1 MEQIHTAVQKNGY
14 DVIIKPGDIFK
25 HYKGNLYKVIC
36 ISCDSENLTWY
47 VVYETL
53 YDNKVSKI
61 WHRPLDMFLGF
72 VEIDG
77 QQIRRFELVS
87 GHPYE

>member
-1 MEQIHTAVQKNGY
+1 MEQVATKFDIHTMNEQ
-14 DVIIKPGDIFK
+14 IKAGDIFKGDIFK

-36 ISCDSENLTWY
+36 VSCDSEDLSWY

-53 YDNKVSKI
+53 YDNKVSTI

-72 VEIDG
+72 LEVDG
-77 QQIRRFELVS
+77 KLVKRFEKVV
-87 GHPYE
+87 